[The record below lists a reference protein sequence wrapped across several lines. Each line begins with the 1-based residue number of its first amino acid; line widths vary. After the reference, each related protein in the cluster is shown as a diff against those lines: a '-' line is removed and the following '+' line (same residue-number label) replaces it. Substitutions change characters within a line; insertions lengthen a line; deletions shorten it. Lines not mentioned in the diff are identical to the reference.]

1 MGGVE
6 LPVLMESLFCVTELQ
21 RVVSTCDVVI
31 VGVMIAGYCHMG
43 ERRAGGGGGRGRSE
57 IEVFCE

>member
-1 MGGVE
+1 M
-6 LPVLMESLFCVTELQ
+6 LMESLFCVTELQ